1 MAHVDDLVE
10 PSPEQIVLTAV
21 RTLLRPHR
29 ITLPSSKR
37 QQGITA
43 KGADQFA
50 RSQPSR
56 PPKPAKANTLKS
68 QQKPQNQGAS
78 GFFTGDERMAG
89 AGNAYAE
96 ILPRAFDL
104 TPQVQAT
111 EHRDP
116 ISLSTNTATWSPR
129 RRG

>member
-1 MAHVDDLVE
+1 VITPGQAVEVTGLGDPTPEDTETAIICRQLIVPANPLACSHHYALAIEVRADEPLHVLQD
-10 PSPEQIVLTAV
+10 EQQAAGCY
-21 RTLLRPHR
+21 HR
-29 ITLPSSKR
+29 R
-37 QQGITA
+37 
-43 KGADQFA
+43 
-50 RSQPSR
+50 
-56 PPKPAKANTLKS
+56 
-68 QQKPQNQGAS
+68 
-78 GFFTGDERMAG
+78 ERMAG

>member
-56 PPKPAKANTLKS
+56 PPKPAKAYTSNPSRSPKIRAPSSFSFIDCRPDYIS
-68 QQKPQNQGAS
+68 QGFVIRPAFSVSADPFQWRKTIPFNQIGK
-78 GFFTGDERMAG
+78 
-89 AGNAYAE
+89 
-96 ILPRAFDL
+96 
-104 TPQVQAT
+104 
-111 EHRDP
+111 
-116 ISLSTNTATWSPR
+116 
-129 RRG
+129 